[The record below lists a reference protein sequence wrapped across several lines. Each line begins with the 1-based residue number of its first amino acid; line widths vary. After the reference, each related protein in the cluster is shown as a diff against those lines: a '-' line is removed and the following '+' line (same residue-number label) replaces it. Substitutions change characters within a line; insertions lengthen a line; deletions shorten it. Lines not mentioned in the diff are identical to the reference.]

1 MKTITFFN
9 NKGGVGKTTLV
20 YHLAYMLAE
29 QGYKVLAAD
38 LDPQS
43 NLTAMFLEDKLEDL
57 WMNNDTDRTILS
69 AVKPLMKG
77 LGDIKPLITEKI
89 NHNLSLIIGDLGL
102 SSFEDKLSDAWIK
115 SSDGDEAA
123 FRTVSSFYRIIQ
135 DAAKQQ
141 QSDVVLMDVG
151 PNLGAINRAAL
162 IATDFVVMP
171 VAPDLFS
178 VKGLMN
184 LGPTLMDWRTKWKAR
199 LEKNPEPTL
208 PLPAGDMKPM
218 GYVVLQHNVRSS
230 RPGLDRPVKAY
241 LKWAKR
247 LPKVYRKF
255 VLDEATSTE
264 GVAVENDPYQLGFL
278 KHYQSLMPMAME
290 VRKPIFRLKPAD
302 GAIGAHA
309 QAVKD
314 CYRDF
319 KELAEKIAEVAEVTK
334 SGTSPLGVPK
344 QTTLFES

>member
-1 MKTITFFN
+1 MKTIAFFN

-43 NLTAMFLEDKLEDL
+43 NLTAMFLEDKLEEL

-69 AVKPLMKG
+69 AVKPLMK
-77 LGDIKPLITEKI
+77 
-89 NHNLSLIIGDLGL
+89 
-102 SSFEDKLSDAWIK
+102 
-115 SSDGDEAA
+115 
-123 FRTVSSFYRIIQ
+123 
-135 DAAKQQ
+135 
-141 QSDVVLMDVG
+141 
-151 PNLGAINRAAL
+151 
-162 IATDFVVMP
+162 
-171 VAPDLFS
+171 
-178 VKGLMN
+178 
-184 LGPTLMDWRTKWKAR
+184 WKAH
-199 LEKNPEPTL
+199 LEKNPEPSL
-208 PLPAGDMKPM
+208 SLPAGHMRPM
-218 GYVVLQHNVRSS
+218 GYVVLQHNVRSP

-247 LPKVYRKF
+247 LPKVYRKY
-255 VLDEATSTE
+255 VLGEAAATE
-264 GVAVENDPYQLGFL
+264 GIEVENDPYQLGFL
-278 KHYQSLMPMAME
+278 KHYQSLMLMAME

-319 KELAEKIAEVAEVTK
+319 QELAEKIAEVAEVTK
-334 SGTSPLGVPK
+334 SGNLSPDEPV
-344 QTTLFES
+344 QTTLFEL

>member
-1 MKTITFFN
+1 MKTIAFFN

-43 NLTAMFLEDKLEDL
+43 NLTAMFLEDKLEEL
-57 WMNNDTDRTILS
+57 WMNNGTDRTILS

-77 LGDIKPLITEKI
+77 LGDIKPVVAEKI
-89 NHNLSLIIGDLGL
+89 NQNLSLVIGDLGL

-135 DAAKQQ
+135 ETAGQQ
-141 QSDVVLMDVG
+141 QSDVVL
-151 PNLGAINRAAL
+151 
-162 IATDFVVMP
+162 
-171 VAPDLFS
+171 
-178 VKGLMN
+178 
-184 LGPTLMDWRTKWKAR
+184 
-199 LEKNPEPTL
+199 
-208 PLPAGDMKPM
+208 M

-247 LPKVYRKF
+247 LPKVYRKY
-255 VLDEATSTE
+255 VLGEAAATE
-264 GVAVENDPYQLGFL
+264 GIEVENDPHQLGFL
-278 KHYQSLMPMAME
+278 KHYQSLMLMAME

-309 QAVKD
+309 QAVRD

-319 KELAEKIAEVAEVTK
+319 QELAEKIAEVAEVTK
-334 SGTSPLGVPK
+334 SGPLSSDVPV
-344 QTTLFES
+344 QTTLSES

>member
-1 MKTITFFN
+1 MKIIAFFN

-43 NLTAMFLEDKLEDL
+43 NLTAMFLEDKLEEL

-77 LGDIKPLITEKI
+77 LGDIKPLIAEEI
-89 NHNLSLIIGDLGL
+89 NHNLSLMIGDLGL

-135 DAAKQQ
+135 GAAGQQ
-141 QSDVVLMDVG
+141 HSDVVLMDVG

-184 LGPTLMDWRTKWKAR
+184 LGPTLVDWRTKWKAR
-199 LEKNPEPTL
+199 LEKNPAPTL
-208 PLPAGDMKPM
+208 SLPAGNMKPM

-230 RPGLDRPVKAY
+230 RPGLDGPVKAY
-241 LKWAKR
+241 LKWAER
-247 LPKVYRKF
+247 LPRVYRED
-255 VLDEATSTE
+255 VLQETNLTE
-264 GVAVENDPYQLGFL
+264 TIKVENDPYQLGFL

-290 VRKPIFRLKPAD
+290 VRKPIFKLKPAD
-302 GAIGAHA
+302 GAIGAHY
-309 QAVKD
+309 QAVKE
-314 CYRDF
+314 CYTDF
-319 KELAEKIAEVAEVTK
+319 QKLAEKIATVAEVTK
-334 SGTSPLGVPK
+334 SGTQSPSLAV
-344 QTTLFES
+344 QTALFES

>member
-1 MKTITFFN
+1 MKIITFFN
-9 NKGGVGKTTLV
+9 NKGRVGKTTLV

-29 QGYKVLAAD
+29 QGYRVLTAD

-69 AVKPLMKG
+69 AVRPIMKG
-77 LGDIKPLITEKI
+77 TGDIKSIAAEKI
-89 NHNLSLIIGDLGL
+89 NANLSLIIGDLGL
-102 SSFEDKLSDAWIK
+102 SSFEDQLSDAWIN
-115 SSDGDEAA
+115 SDGSESA
-123 FRTVSSFYRIIQ
+123 FRTVSSFYRIIRK
-135 DAAKQQ
+135 AAERHR
-141 QSDVVLMDVG
+141 SDVVLMDVG

-162 IATDFVVMP
+162 IATDFIVMP

-184 LGPTLMDWRTKWKAR
+184 LGPTLMDWRTKWEAR

-208 PLPAGDMKPM
+208 LLPEGSMIPL

-230 RPGLDRPVKAY
+230 RPVKAY

-247 LPKVYRKF
+247 LPNVYRKY
-255 VLDEATSTE
+255 VLDDTSATP
-264 GVAVENDPYQLGFL
+264 GIAVENDPYQLGFL

-290 VRKPIFRLKPAD
+290 VRKPIFSLKPAD
-302 GAIGAHA
+302 GAIGAHY
-309 QAVKD
+309 QAVKE
-314 CYRDF
+314 CYYDF
-319 KELAEKIAEVAEVTK
+319 QQLAKKIEEVAEVNK
-334 SGTSPLGVPK
+334 SGVPSPGTTV
-344 QTTLFES
+344 QTTLFN

>member
-1 MKTITFFN
+1 MKIIAFFN

-43 NLTAMFLEDKLEDL
+43 NLTAMFLEEKLEEL

-69 AVKPLMKG
+69 AIKPRIKG
-77 LGDIKPLITEKI
+77 IGDIKPIAAEKI
-89 NHNLSLIIGDLGL
+89 NANLSLVIGDLGL
-102 SSFEDKLSDAWIK
+102 SSFEDQLSDAWIK
-115 SSDGDEAA
+115 SSDGDESA

-135 DAAKQQ
+135 KAAEQQ
-141 QSDVVLMDVG
+141 QSDAVLMDVG
-151 PNLGAINRAAL
+151 PNLGAINRSAL
-162 IATDFVVMP
+162 IATDFVIMP

-184 LGPTLMDWRTKWKAR
+184 LGPALVDWRTKWKAR

-208 PLPAGDMKPM
+208 SLPAGNMNPM

-230 RPGLDRPVKAY
+230 RPVKAY
-241 LKWAKR
+241 LKWAER
-247 LPKVYRKF
+247 LPRVYREY
-255 VLDEATSTE
+255 VLQETNVT
-264 GVAVENDPYQLGFL
+264 GTIKVENDPYQLGFL

-290 VRKPIFRLKPAD
+290 VRKPIFKLKPAD
-302 GAIGAHA
+302 GAIGSHY
-309 QAVKD
+309 QAVKQ
-314 CYRDF
+314 CYSDF
-319 KELAEKIAEVAEVTK
+319 QKLAEKIANVAEVVK
-334 SGTSPLGVPK
+334 GGVSSPGLAV
-344 QTTLFES
+344 QTALFES